1 MAISPF
7 QNTTGGGYVNT
18 QLGNLTVTSGGS
30 GYAPGQVFTT
40 GISAPTWTTTTNTT
54 LNVPPS
60 GRMEL
65 TGNQADLVING
76 TSLNATLRL
85 IQDRLNMLRPNL
97 AVEKEWDQLR
107 DLGDQYRK
115 LEQQLIEKQKAWDI
129 LKKEE

>member
-1 MAISPF
+1 MALSPF

-18 QLGNLTVTSGGS
+18 QLGNLTVTSGG
-30 GYAPGQVFTT
+30 FTT
-40 GISAPTWTTTTNTT
+40 GISAPTWTTNTT
-54 LNVPPS
+54 LNVPPP

-115 LEQQLIEKQKAWDI
+115 LEQQLIEKQKAWNI